1 MKKKELTFNPF
12 IHRTIESIAAKWP
25 ENIAI
30 EGENERWTFSQL
42 NERANMLTSLL
53 GKDTSISGKIVCV
66 VLPSGYDLIA
76 SMLATFKSNGIYLAI
91 DDSLADKRIN
101 EMLLQSPPDV
111 FITDVSNRPKLEK
124 WIAQAN
130 LSDVSIVEINED
142 GNYSFGI
149 YSQKSCQLHSV
160 DHSQL
165 CTANPEITGAPD
177 DANYIFYTSGSTGKP
192 KAILGKTISLS
203 HFMDWQIREFVIN
216 ENDRYAQFSP
226 ITFDAYLSEV
236 LSTLCTGATL
246 VIPPEQFKVSISKF
260 VSWLDSKNITILEG
274 VPSLL
279 RSIANE
285 IKHEHV
291 ENCDLKDLRLFLLA
305 GEMLFTKDIK
315 RWRDAV
321 GDHAML
327 VNTYGA
333 TETTVIRTFHKVG
346 EISDD
351 LSESIPV
358 GKPIND
364 SVVAVI
370 NDNRICRNLEI
381 GEVYVKTPYA
391 TKGYYENQKQTDE
404 IFVQNPVNEKRDIV
418 YKTGDLG
425 YFNKNKELVITGRI
439 DRQIKIHGV
448 RVELNEIE
456 SGLLSMDDVSQC
468 LVIKHTG
475 LDDQEYLVAYY
486 TGSEVLPDVFSNELR
501 KTLNSSIIPSFFV
514 FLEEFP
520 LNKNGKID
528 VHNLPLPE
536 DVMDENLEYTE
547 PVGKTEKRLE
557 EIWSEI
563 LKIERVSRDH
573 SFFHVGGHSLR
584 TMQLI
589 SRIEKYFGVA
599 LKAPDIFESQTIEEQ
614 AKLIEASERVEYD
627 AIGLASKMDSY
638 PLSPAQK
645 RLWVL
650 DQLQEKSQKAYTI
663 QMGYELDGPI
673 DVQAI
678 GSAVKALIQRHEVL
692 RTIFKVEKGE
702 PRQFV
707 QPIDQVNDYFE
718 FQDLDTSNSDSI
730 DAESSKTKI
739 ALSGLS
745 TGPLFRVLLS
755 KTSTTSHDLTLV
767 IHHIISDAWSLEVM
781 INELM
786 DLYFANVTGKGG
798 ITNELAIQ
806 YKDYTTWQLDRLQG
820 NGFDDHRNFWHQLLE
835 TPLPILQLPTDHA
848 RPTEKS
854 YKGGI
859 ESLKFNKHQIQGL
872 KEITDAENTSLFVGL
887 LSLVHTFLY
896 HITYQSD
903 QILGIPVSGRN
914 RDSLEG
920 QIGFYVNTLPLRT
933 TLEANDGFQTLL
945 QKVNAN
951 TLNAFAHEEYPF
963 DYLVNELNLERDTSH
978 HPLFDVMVLFQND
991 QLYNP
996 IAVSDYGDH
1005 GVSCKPVK
1013 QAHNTSKFDLT
1024 FAFFESEDE
1033 LYLNLEYSKDLFETV
1048 TAKSFI
1054 HHIGELVDHII
1065 ATPDQSIN
1073 KLSCLSQ
1080 GDIKQQTE
1088 VLNDTQVYD
1097 SSYASISEN
1106 FDHIVATYP
1115 DAIAI
1120 SYQGKE
1126 YTYSALD
1133 AHATYLA
1140 SQLIGN
1146 YKVQTDQVVTIFM
1159 DRSDR
1164 LIISMLAAIKIGAVY
1179 SVFDKKTPV
1188 ARLSEVIRDNSSRV
1202 LVTDEALIE
1211 ISDVP
1216 VLQFNESFH
1225 KEQENAK
1232 SVSSSTAIGPDNC
1245 VSLIYTSGSTGK
1257 PKAVEVTNRGLLNYA
1272 SWFIDSNEI
1281 STDDLSM
1288 LLSSA
1293 SFDLCYT
1300 SIWPVL
1306 LAGGTLIVLPELEIF
1321 DPEIVTDQIS
1331 REQVT
1336 YLKMTPSHFNALV
1349 RSEKFRKGNH
1359 ADYLKLI
1366 VIGGEKIKS
1375 SDLQRFYEIEA
1386 NRAIT
1391 FLNHYGPTEATV
1403 GVVTKKITFN
1413 DLREFKE
1420 EEPIGKPIRNTQ
1432 VYILNDEQNLVP
1444 VGVTGEIGISGQCLA
1459 KGYFQS
1465 ADETALRFVEH
1476 PFIDGQKLYLTGDL
1490 GKLNRKGDLVIVGR
1504 KDDQVK
1510 IRGFRVE
1517 PAEVQCVLLE
1527 NELILDAVAIAE
1539 KGDHNETH
1547 LVGYYVG
1554 EVEQQ
1559 EVRDHLKA
1567 HLPDYMIPPHLIQM
1581 DKLPVN
1587 SNGKVNRGL
1596 LPKYK
1601 EVFSQQRENEYV
1613 APATKIQEVLCNIWE
1628 KVLHRDQV
1636 GVKDNFFE
1644 LGGHSLTAV
1653 NLVSEVYKALSV
1665 QLNLATIFK
1674 YPTVSGLANEIAKA
1688 AKTTYE
1694 NIPITPEAENYA
1706 LSYAQRRLW
1715 VINQMEG
1722 RASSAYTIQY
1732 AFELSGDLDAKCMA
1746 EAFYKLVE
1754 RHESLRTVLVAVGEE
1769 PRQVVLAP
1777 EECNFSLAFEDLQ
1790 GSNKEVEIQELLSRQ
1805 AHHSFDLGKGPL
1817 FNPLLVAV
1825 APRVHI
1831 LSISMHHIISDAFS
1845 MQVIY
1850 REIIAL
1856 YNHLATGEPLVL
1868 TPLPIQFKDY
1878 AVWENNRLD
1887 HFQDDHLE
1895 YWIKQFK
1902 TEVPPLELPSDFV
1915 RPSRKDYQGE
1925 IVEAYF
1931 NETDIKGLR
1940 QLCNQSNASLYI
1952 GLVACVRSLLS
1963 RYTGQQDIV
1972 IGIPISGR
1980 MHEDLTSQIGF
1991 FINTLAIRN
2000 QVNIDSSFLESL
2012 EDEKAVF
2019 TEAYDHQ
2026 DLPFD
2031 QLVEALDLNRDPGR
2045 NPLFDVM
2052 VIMQNEADSN
2062 LDDYQIP
2069 GVEISQ
2075 YEVPHTYSKFDLV
2088 FSFFE
2093 RDQTIGLKLEY
2104 SSQLFTSARMQQLL
2118 DHLQQLLRQLV
2129 VRPNDPLHTVKFLGS
2144 KEEAALLEL
2153 NPPSESLREE
2163 TLIELWAQQ
2172 VRLQPDSL
2180 ALITRDARLTY
2191 RELEQNANEI
2201 AHFLVEKY
2209 QVAHNQPVAL
2219 MMSRGPLMVA
2229 TILGILKTGA
2239 YYIPVDPSH
2248 PTSRIQYML
2257 QNASAGL
2264 LLVDDGDM
2272 GDLDADR
2279 AVVDLS
2285 LIQDELATYPHD
2297 EIETS
2302 GISYDL
2308 AYVMYT
2314 SGSTGK
2320 PKGVMVSH
2328 SSVVNFLKSMFR
2340 EPGIDKEDKLLAVT
2354 TYIFDISVLEL
2365 FLPLTSGA
2373 VLALADEEMI
2383 KSPNVLMQWMEE
2395 QDISI
2400 MQATPTF
2407 WQMLLTAGWKGKKGL
2422 KVLSGGEA
2430 LLQSVFT
2437 SLQDKVEEVW
2447 NMFGPTETTIWST
2460 LANLTHSEVIHIGT
2474 PIDNTEIYVLDPYMN
2489 LQPMG
2494 IPGELYIG
2502 GKGVAKG
2509 YLNQEEL
2516 TTDRFIQNPFKP
2528 EGVLYRTGDLC
2539 EWSMDGHLLYHGRI
2553 DQQVKIRGHRIEIG
2567 EIESELLSLPAI
2579 DQVAVV
2585 VQEKEDN
2592 KSLIAFLSVGSSF
2605 ELTLTRDHLGNSL
2618 PTYMIPEHFVILD
2631 QLPMTQNGKVDRK
2644 QLMEKT
2650 PGDLYDTLYVAPANK
2665 IQEDLI
2671 SIWKR
2676 VLDVDQMGITHNFF
2690 LMGGNSLKAIR
2701 IISMINKQLGYQT
2714 GLSVLF
2720 DYPTIKAFSEK
2731 LGAENK
2737 GVYEVINVIPED
2749 SDYPVSY
2756 AQRRFWLINQVNKQE
2771 LGAYNISECYKIK
2784 GELDRDVLEQ
2794 ALIHLKERHESL
2806 RTIFKPSDDGVR
2818 QVILPMEEVDS
2829 GLQVHNMEGLD
2840 VDEPFIKEM
2849 VQSMSANHLDLQEG
2863 PLFHFHWI
2871 KLNSETHVFVMCIH
2885 HIISDAW
2892 SLEVLTSEFLKLY
2905 NALLKSEQP
2914 DLTELPFQYK
2924 DYAAWQN
2931 KQLSGQSLQSHK
2943 DFWLQYLGGELPIL
2957 DLPTDFERPL
2967 LKSFEGSSL
2976 SVHLDSDLTSDFKAY
2991 CQDSNISPFMGLLTL
3006 VHTLIYR
3013 YTGQED
3019 QIVGSPVSG
3028 RHMLEMDNQV
3038 GLFVNTLPLKNSVEA
3053 NDSFD
3058 ALAQRVKS
3066 NVSNAFEHQAYPF
3079 DLLVEDLS
3087 VERDLSRNP
3096 VFDVMVQFEDEQVS
3110 TTSFDLLNETL
3121 EINSYDFDRKT
3132 TKFDLTFAFYDRGSS
3147 IKLIIEYNTDLF
3159 SSPRIK
3165 RMSEHLLLL
3174 LEGCLKKP
3182 DQSISHIDYFG
3193 KQEADHLLKLGQ
3205 GIKKN
3210 RAFRSVVQLFED
3222 QVTKS
3227 PDAIALNDTDGAMSF
3242 AELNNASNQLA
3253 HKLISTY
3260 ETGPTSMVGVRLDRS
3275 RNLIIGILGILKTG
3289 GSYLAL
3295 DPNLPEGRLNFM
3307 MDDADLKVILV
3318 ENNTDLHAETGRHS
3332 ITQLAIDDI
3341 SDQPVDDCSRVD
3353 EIKSEDLCYT
3363 IYTSGTTG
3371 QPKGVQITHAG
3382 LSNYVQWAGDAYL
3395 QDKPYHFSLFTSLS
3409 FDLSLTSLWLPL
3421 INGHKLW
3428 LEAESEPLTALTRV
3442 LKNDEINILKIT
3454 PSHLKVMMEED
3465 LSSSNLEVLIVG
3477 GEQLNVSQVE
3487 QLTARF
3493 DRPIRIFNEYGPTET
3508 VVGCMIYQYDPAV
3521 DKNRSVAIGSPIDNT
3536 DVYLLDDQMK
3546 PVGIGIKGEI
3556 YVGGVGLALG
3566 YLKQPE
3572 LTNEKFVDHPFAKG
3586 RKLYK
3591 TGDIGFWSDT
3601 GVMYFIGRSDNQL
3614 KINGYRVETAE
3625 IEQYMLK
3632 MEELK
3637 NAVVTSS
3644 VKKTPEPILTA
3655 YYISDQELNKSQ
3667 ITSFLGSYLPSYM
3680 IPKQFLRLEELPL
3693 TAHGKV
3699 DYDQLPSIEEV
3710 IDNNS
3715 HYVAPVSEVEAR
3727 LAEIWEQVLSRE
3739 KAGVEDDFFELG
3751 GDSIK
3756 ALQISAKMRKAGYK
3770 LDVKDIFIHRT
3781 IREAADYVQEDEITN
3796 LPEEV
3801 PQGSLP
3807 LTPIQHAFFARELA
3821 IPTYYNH
3828 SILLQVPV
3836 EVSESD
3842 LKTMCKVIINHHD
3855 ALRMDYA
3862 IDGDDVSQ
3870 SYGALD
3876 KPMYWKVIDLRDGKT
3891 ALEDEV
3897 LKIQTDYR
3905 FNDDPIIR
3913 FGYILTNDGA
3923 RLIIVVHHLVI
3934 DGVSWRILVEDFND
3948 LYRQLLEKSAFKL
3961 PRKSHSFQ
3969 AWALFLEKYAKN
3981 ETLLS
3986 EIPYWNEVASK
3997 VSYILPS
4004 SGSVKTKNVAAK
4016 EISIKLDE
4024 NTTKTLLT
4032 SANKTFNT
4040 STNDL
4045 LLAALGMAIHQ
4056 FFDEEDPVIMVEG
4069 HGRDF
4074 SEGSLNVARTIGWFT
4089 TVYPIILPSSDHS
4102 DMASVIKNTKENLRN
4117 IPNKGIGYGVLKYL
4131 ADRQE
4136 KELLALDI
4144 EPEIIFNYLG
4154 QFDGDFDQEGFRRDS
4169 QKTASNYDS
4178 TDRLEYPLEIAAF
4191 VFGGR
4196 ITFAFD
4202 FDINAIPL
4210 QYIKEF
4216 SAKVKHVLEELVAY
4230 CEQKEDSYVT
4240 PSDLTYQE
4248 FTVDELENFFE

>member
-12 IHRTIESIAAKWP
+12 VQTTIESIAAKWP
-25 ENIAI
+25 ENVAI

-91 DDSLADKRIN
+91 DDALADKRIN

-111 FITDVSNRPKLEK
+111 FITNVSNRPKLEN
-124 WIAQAN
+124 WIAEAN

-142 GNYSFGI
+142 GNYSYGS
-149 YSQKSCQLHSV
+149 YTQNSCQLHPV

-165 CTANPEITGAPD
+165 CTGNPEIIGDPN

-192 KAILGKTISLS
+192 KAILGKNISLS
-203 HFMDWQIREFVIN
+203 HFMDWQIREFDIN
-216 ENDRYAQFSP
+216 PNDRYAQFSP

-246 VIPPEQFKVSISKF
+246 VIPPEQYKVSISKF

-279 RSIANE
+279 RSIASE

-321 GDHAML
+321 GDHALL

-333 TETTVIRTFHKVG
+333 TETTIIRTFHKIG

-364 SVVAVI
+364 SVAAVI

-456 SGLLSMDDVSQC
+456 SGLRGMDDVSQC

-501 KTLNSSIIPSFFV
+501 KTLNSSIIPSFFI

-536 DVMDENLEYTE
+536 DIMDENLEYTE
-547 PVGKTEKRLE
+547 PVGTTEKRLE

-599 LKAPDIFESQTIEEQ
+599 LKAPDIFENQTIEEQ
-614 AKLIEASERVEYD
+614 AKLIEASETVAYD
-627 AIGLASKMDSY
+627 AIELAPNMDSY

-663 QMGYELDGPI
+663 QMGYELGGPI
-673 DVQAI
+673 DAEAL

-707 QPIDQVNDYFE
+707 QPIDQVTDYFV
-718 FQDLDTSNSDSI
+718 FQDSK
-730 DAESSKTKI
+730 SSEANI

-755 KTSTTSHDLTLV
+755 KISATSHHLTLV

-786 DLYFANVTGKGG
+786 DLYFANATGKGG

-820 NGFDDHRNFWHQLLE
+820 NGFDGHRNFWHQLLE

-896 HITYQSD
+896 HVTYQSD
-903 QILGIPVSGRN
+903 QVLGIPVSGRN

-945 QKVNAN
+945 KKVNAN

-996 IAVSDYGDH
+996 TTVSDYGDH
-1005 GVSCKPVK
+1005 GVTCQPIK

-1024 FAFFESEDE
+1024 FAFFESEAE
-1033 LYLNLEYSKDLFETV
+1033 LFLNLEYSKDLFETD

-1054 HHIGELVDHII
+1054 HHIGELVDHVI
-1065 ATPDQSIN
+1065 ATPNQSIN
-1073 KLSCLSQ
+1073 KLSCLSPE
-1080 GDIKQQTE
+1080 DIKQQTE
-1088 VLNDTQVYD
+1088 VLNDTQVYE
-1097 SSYASISEN
+1097 STYASIGAN

-1115 DAIAI
+1115 DAVAI

-1133 AHATYLA
+1133 AQATYLA
-1140 SQLIGN
+1140 TQLTDKYN
-1146 YKVQTDQVVTIFM
+1146 VLTDQVVSIYM

-1188 ARLSEVIRDNSSRV
+1188 ARLSEVISDNSTKV

-1216 VLQFNESFH
+1216 VLQFNKSFTI
-1225 KEQENAK
+1225 EQENTK
-1232 SVSSSTAIGPDNC
+1232 SVPSSAAVGPDNC

-1272 SWFIDSNEI
+1272 SWFIDTNRI
-1281 STDDLSM
+1281 STNDRSM
-1288 LLSSA
+1288 LLSSV

-1306 LAGGTLIVLPELEIF
+1306 LAGGTLVVLPELEMF

-1331 REQVT
+1331 KEQVT

-1349 RSEKFRKGNH
+1349 RSDKFREGNH

-1375 SDLQRFYEIEA
+1375 SDLQRFYETEA

-1391 FLNHYGPTEATV
+1391 FLNEYGPTEATV
-1403 GVVTKKITFN
+1403 GVVTKKITYDN
-1413 DLREFKE
+1413 LNGFKV

-1432 VYILNDEQNLVP
+1432 VYILNDQQSLVP
-1444 VGVTGEIGISGQCLA
+1444 VGVTGEIGISGECLA
-1459 KGYFQS
+1459 KGYYQS
-1465 ADETALRFVEH
+1465 EGETARRFIEH
-1476 PFIDGQKLYLTGDL
+1476 PFIKGQKLYLTGDL
-1490 GKLNRKGDLVIVGR
+1490 GKLNHEGDLVIAGR
-1504 KDDQVK
+1504 KDDQAK

-1517 PAEVQCVLLE
+1517 PAEIQCVLLE
-1527 NELILDAVAIAE
+1527 NERILDAVVITE
-1539 KGDHNETH
+1539 KGDNNETH
-1547 LVGYYVG
+1547 LVGHYVG
-1554 EVEQQ
+1554 EIGQQ
-1559 EVRDHLKA
+1559 EVRDHLNA
-1567 HLPDYMIPPHLIQM
+1567 HLPDYMIPSHLIQM

-1587 SNGKVNRGL
+1587 SNGKVNRSL

-1613 APATKIQEVLCNIWE
+1613 APTTKNQEVLCNIWK
-1628 KVLHRDQV
+1628 KVLDRDQI
-1636 GVKDNFFE
+1636 GITDNFFD

-1653 NLVSEVYKALSV
+1653 TVVSEVYKALSV

-1674 YPTVSGLANEIAKA
+1674 YPTVSGLANEITKA
-1688 AKTTYE
+1688 PKTTYE
-1694 NIPITPEAENYA
+1694 NIPIVPEAENYE

-1715 VINQMEG
+1715 LINQMEG
-1722 RASSAYTIQY
+1722 MASSAYTIQY

-1746 EAFYKLVE
+1746 EAFNKLVE
-1754 RHESLRTVLVAVGEE
+1754 RHESLRTVMVAEGDQ
-1769 PRQVVLAP
+1769 PRQVVLTP
-1777 EECNFSLAFEDLQ
+1777 EACNVSLAFEDLK
-1790 GSNKEVEIQELLSRQ
+1790 GANKEEEIQELLLRE
-1805 AHHSFDLGKGPL
+1805 AHHSFDLSEGPL

-1825 APRVHI
+1825 APKVHL

-1856 YNHLATGEPLVL
+1856 YNHLVTGELLAL

-1887 HFQDDHLE
+1887 DFQSDHLE
-1895 YWIKQFK
+1895 YWKKQFK
-1902 TEVPPLELPSDFV
+1902 NEVLPLELPSDFV
-1915 RPSRKDYQGE
+1915 RPSLKNYQGE
-1925 IVEAYF
+1925 VVEAYF
-1931 NETDIKGLR
+1931 NESDIKGLR
-1940 QLCNQSNASLYI
+1940 QLCNKSNASLYI
-1952 GLVACVRSLLS
+1952 GLVACVRNLLT
-1963 RYTGQQDIV
+1963 RYTGQQDTV

-1980 MHEDLTSQIGF
+1980 IHEDLSSQIGF

-2000 QVNIDSSFLESL
+2000 QVDIESSFLESL
-2012 EDEKAVF
+2012 ENEKGVF
-2019 TEAYDHQ
+2019 TAAYAHQ

-2031 QLVEALDLNRDPGR
+2031 QLVEELNLNRVPSR

-2052 VIMQNEADSN
+2052 VIMQNEEDSN
-2062 LDDYQIP
+2062 LDAYHIP
-2069 GVEISQ
+2069 GIEISHRQ
-2075 YEVPHTYSKFDLV
+2075 VPHTYSKFDLV

-2104 SSQLFTSARMQQLL
+2104 SSQLFKNARMQQML

-2129 VRPNDPLHTVKFLGS
+2129 VSPNDPLHAVKVLEP
-2144 KEEAALLEL
+2144 KDEAALMEL
-2153 NPPSESLREE
+2153 NPPSEPLREE
-2163 TLIELWAQQ
+2163 SLLDLWDQQ
-2172 VRLQPDSL
+2172 VRRQPDSL
-2180 ALITRDARLTY
+2180 ALITRDAQLTY
-2191 RELEQNANEI
+2191 RELERNANQI
-2201 AHFLVEKY
+2201 ARFLVEKY
-2209 QVAHNQPVAL
+2209 QVIPNQPVAL
-2219 MMSRGPLMVA
+2219 MMSRGPLMVS
-2229 TILGILKTGA
+2229 TIFGILKTGA
-2239 YYIPVDPSH
+2239 YYIPIDLSH
-2248 PTSRIQYML
+2248 PSSRIQYML
-2257 QNASAGL
+2257 ENASAGL
-2264 LLVDDGDM
+2264 LLVDGGEVDG
-2272 GDLDADR
+2272 LDADLE
-2279 AVVDLS
+2279 VVDLS
-2285 LIQDELATYPHD
+2285 SLQDELAAYPHD
-2297 EIETS
+2297 AFDTS

-2314 SGSTGK
+2314 SGSTGR

-2328 SSVVNFLKSMFR
+2328 PSVVNFLQSMSS
-2340 EPGIDKEDKLLAVT
+2340 EPGITKEDKLLAVT

-2383 KSPNVLMQWMEE
+2383 KSPEILTQWMED

-2407 WQMLLTAGWKGKKGL
+2407 WQMLLTAGWEGKKDL

-2430 LLQSVFT
+2430 LLDSVFMP
-2437 SLQDKVEEVW
+2437 LKEQVGEVW

-2460 LANLTHSEVIHIGT
+2460 RANLTHSDKIHIGQ

-2489 LQPMG
+2489 LQPKG
-2494 IPGELYIG
+2494 VPGELYIG

-2516 TTDRFIQNPFKP
+2516 TKDRFIQSPFGS
-2528 EGVLYRTGDLC
+2528 GVLYRTGDLC
-2539 EWSMDGHLLYHGRI
+2539 EWSMDGNLVYHSRM

-2579 DQVAVV
+2579 EQAAVV
-2585 VQEKEDN
+2585 VREKNDS
-2592 KSLIAFLSVGSSF
+2592 KSLIAFLSIGTSCQLISA
-2605 ELTLTRDHLGNSL
+2605 RDHLRNSL
-2618 PTYMIPEHFVILD
+2618 PGYMIPEHFVILD
-2631 QLPMTQNGKVDRK
+2631 QLPTTQNGKIDRK
-2644 QLMEKT
+2644 KLMEQSE
-2650 PGDLYDTLYVAPANK
+2650 GDLYETPYVAPKNEL
-2665 IQEDLI
+2665 QEDLLT
-2671 SIWKR
+2671 IWKR
-2676 VLDVDQMGITHNFF
+2676 VLDVEQMGITHNFF

-2701 IISMINKQLGYQT
+2701 IISMINKQLGYQV
-2714 GLSVLF
+2714 GLSVIF
-2720 DYPTIKAFSEK
+2720 DHPTIEEFSGR
-2731 LGAENK
+2731 LNAENK
-2737 GVYEVINVIPED
+2737 GAYDAISVIPEEA
-2749 SDYPVSY
+2749 DYPVSY
-2756 AQRRFWLINQVNKQE
+2756 AQRRLWLIDQIDNKE
-2771 LGAYNISECYKIK
+2771 HGAYNISECYEIK
-2784 GELDRDVLEQ
+2784 GELNREALEH
-2794 ALIHLKERHESL
+2794 ALLHLKERHESL
-2806 RTIFKPSDDGVR
+2806 RTIFKPADDGVR

-2829 GLQVHNMEGLD
+2829 GLQFHSMEGLD
-2840 VDEPFIKEM
+2840 VDEPFLKEM
-2849 VQSMSANHLDLQEG
+2849 IQSMSSNHMELQEG

-2871 KLNSETHVFVMCIH
+2871 KLSSERHVFVMSVH

-2905 NALLKSEQP
+2905 YGHVKDEQP
-2914 DLTELPFQYK
+2914 QLAELPFQYK

-2931 KQLSGQSLQSHK
+2931 KQLSGELLESHK
-2943 DFWLQYLGGELPIL
+2943 DFWLQYLGSEIPVL
-2957 DLPTDFERPL
+2957 DLPTDFDRPQ
-2967 LKSFEGSSL
+2967 LKSFQGTSL
-2976 SVHLDSDLTSDFKAY
+2976 SLDLDGALTSDFKTY
-2991 CQDSNISPFMGLLTL
+2991 CQDSNISPFMGLLAL
-3006 VHTLIYR
+3006 VHSVLYR

-3019 QIVGSPVSG
+3019 QIVGFPVSG
-3028 RHMLEMDNQV
+3028 REMLEMDNQV
-3038 GLFVNTLPLKNSVEA
+3038 GLFVNTLPLKNTVEA
-3053 NDSFD
+3053 HDSFNQ
-3058 ALAQRVKS
+3058 LAQKVKS
-3066 NVSNAFEHQAYPF
+3066 NALNAFEHQAYPF

-3087 VERDLSRNP
+3087 IVRDLSRNP
-3096 VFDVMVQFEDEQVS
+3096 VFDVMVLFEDEQVS
-3110 TTSFDLLNETL
+3110 TTSFDFLNETL
-3121 EINSYDFDRKT
+3121 EISPYSFDRET
-3132 TKFDLTFAFYDRGSS
+3132 TKFDLTFAFYDLGES
-3147 IKLIIEYNTDLF
+3147 IKLIIDYNTDIF
-3159 SSPRIK
+3159 SPTRIE
-3165 RMSEHLLLL
+3165 RLSEHLLHL
-3174 LEGCLKKP
+3174 LEGCLVAPDLPITQIEYAGKKETA
-3182 DQSISHIDYFG
+3182 HV
-3193 KQEADHLLKLGQ
+3193 LKLGQ
-3205 GIKKN
+3205 GKEEN
-3210 RAFRSVVQLFED
+3210 RAFKSIVDLFNE
-3222 QVTKS
+3222 QVAKS
-3227 PDAIALNDTDGAMSF
+3227 PEAVALVDADGAMTF
-3242 AELNNASNQLA
+3242 DELNKASNQLA
-3253 HKLISTY
+3253 HKLISEH
-3260 ETGPTSMVGVRLDRS
+3260 ETGPESTIGVKLDRS
-3275 RNLIIGILGILKTG
+3275 RHFVIGILGTLKTG
-3289 GSYLAL
+3289 SSYLAL
-3295 DPNLPEGRLNFM
+3295 DPNLPEGRLDFM
-3307 MDDADLKVILV
+3307 MEDAELKVVLV
-3318 ENNTDLHAETGRHS
+3318 ENNAEPLSQTVQHS
-3332 ITQLAIDDI
+3332 ISQVAINDI
-3341 SDQPVDDCSRVD
+3341 SDQPVDDCSRVN
-3353 EIKSEDLCYT
+3353 EIKSEELCYT

-3371 QPKGVQITHAG
+3371 KPKGVQVTHAG
-3382 LSNYVQWAGDAYL
+3382 LSNYVQWAGNTYL
-3395 QDKPYHFSLFTSLS
+3395 QDKSYDFSLFTSLS

-3428 LEAESEPLTALTRV
+3428 IEAESEPITALTHV
-3442 LKNDEINILKIT
+3442 LKNDEINILKLT

-3465 LSSSNLEVLIVG
+3465 LSHSKLEVLIVG
-3477 GEQLNVSQVE
+3477 GEQLEVSQVE

-3493 DRPIRIFNEYGPTET
+3493 NHPIRIYNEYGPTEA
-3508 VVGCMIYQYDPAV
+3508 VVGCMIHQYDAAI
-3521 DKNRSVAIGSPIDNT
+3521 DKNGPVAIGSPIDNT
-3536 DVYLLDDQMK
+3536 DVYLLDEQMM
-3546 PVGIGIKGEI
+3546 PVGIGMKGEI
-3556 YVGGVGLALG
+3556 YIGGVGLARG
-3566 YLKQPE
+3566 YAKQPE
-3572 LTNEKFVDHPFAKG
+3572 LTKEKFVDHPFAEG

-3591 TGDIGFWSDT
+3591 TGDVGFWSDT
-3601 GVMYFIGRSDNQL
+3601 GIMYFSGRSDSQL

-3625 IEQYMLK
+3625 IEQAMLK
-3632 MEELK
+3632 MQELK
-3637 NAVVTSS
+3637 NAVVISSTKDTSD
-3644 VKKTPEPILTA
+3644 PILVA
-3655 YYISDQELNKSQ
+3655 YYVTDQELVKSQ
-3667 ITSFLGSYLPSYM
+3667 ISSFLGSHLPTYM
-3680 IPKQFLRLEELPL
+3680 IPKHFIRLEELPL

-3699 DYDQLPSIEEV
+3699 DHDQLPGVGDIM
-3710 IDNNS
+3710 DNADQ
-3715 HYVAPVSEVEAR
+3715 YVAPVNEVEAK
-3727 LAEIWEQVLSRE
+3727 LAELWEQVLSRE

-3770 LDVKDIFIHRT
+3770 LDVKDIFLHRT
-3781 IREAADYVQEDEITN
+3781 IREAADFVQIDEVTN

-3801 PQGSLP
+3801 PEGSLP
-3807 LTPIQHAFFARELA
+3807 LTPIQHNFFERDLA

-3836 EVSESD
+3836 EVSESV
-3842 LKTMCKVIINHHD
+3842 LKTMCKEIINHHD
-3855 ALRMDYA
+3855 ALRMDYT
-3862 IDGDDVSQ
+3862 IEEGKVSQ

-3876 KPMYWKVIDLRDGKT
+3876 KPLYWEVIDLRDGKVT
-3891 ALEDEV
+3891 LADKV
-3897 LKIQTDYR
+3897 LKIQTDYG

-3913 FGYILTNDGA
+3913 FGYIHTNDGA
-3923 RLIIVVHHLVI
+3923 RLIIVIHHLVV
-3934 DGVSWRILVEDFND
+3934 DGVSWRVLVEDLNE
-3948 LYRQLLEKSAFKL
+3948 LYRQHLDNSEFKL

-3969 AWALFLEKYAKN
+3969 AWARFLEEYAET

-3986 EIPYWNEVASK
+3986 EIPYWNGVVDNVSNFLPHAGSPENKSAAIKEVT
-3997 VSYILPS
+3997 V
-4004 SGSVKTKNVAAK
+4004 
-4016 EISIKLDE
+4016 KLDE
-4024 NTTKTLLT
+4024 YTTKTLLT

-4045 LLAALGMAIHQ
+4045 LLAALGMSIHQ
-4056 FFDEEDPVIMVEG
+4056 FFGEEDPVIMVEG

-4074 SEGSLNVARTIGWFT
+4074 SEGSLDVTRTIGWFT
-4089 TVYPIILPSSDHS
+4089 TVYPIVLPTTDHH
-4102 DMASVIKNTKENLRN
+4102 DIANVIKHTKENLRN
-4117 IPNKGIGYGVLKYL
+4117 IPRKGVGYGVLKYL
-4131 ADRQE
+4131 TDRN
-4136 KELLALDI
+4136 KEGIALDA

-4154 QFDGDFDQEGFRRDS
+4154 QFDGDFDHEEGFSYDS
-4169 QKTASNYDS
+4169 QNTGSNCDPAA
-4178 TDRLEYPLEIAAF
+4178 RMEFPLDISAF
-4191 VFGGR
+4191 VFDGC

-4202 FDINAIPL
+4202 FDINTFPIEL
-4210 QYIKEF
+4210 IREF
-4216 SAKVKHVLEELVAY
+4216 SAKVKQVLEELVEY
-4230 CEQKEDSYVT
+4230 CERMEDSYVT

-4248 FTVDELENFFE
+4248 FTVDDLENFFE